1 MPVAADAAD
10 GLDGMGH
17 PHPIAVS
24 VRAEFAVGGHVVVGK
39 TGEGGERQQPQ
50 EKELKIEPHGLNST
64 PDKAGR
70 GRVSHSV
77 RRGFTPEG
85 QGRELKV
92 RNSRSER
99 PTSGNHWRGLGSP
112 PASGIVFKT
121 GAIVHAV
128 GCRLSFDFFQ
138 LCSEILFKLFEGWN
152 DPSIFW
158 SVEYP

>member
-128 GCRLSFDFFQ
+128 GSRLIFSDFAVTQ
-138 LCSEILFKLFEGWN
+138 RKKLEHIEG
-152 DPSIFW
+152 
-158 SVEYP
+158 